1 MKEKITL
8 LNLSLDVPEDYI
20 YVAKSVKMN
29 GYNYIVKRSNFE
41 LLSDLFGNT
50 GESEMVF
57 EEDSEEWLVLL
68 FDKASFEELENE
80 VINYFG
86 GEQNTVSKMTI
97 VDNGNTAKKSQEE
110 GNDVTAIIDYLDTIS
125 DRHIKHAFF
134 SIMMSLTMMENQESI
149 IVDTLYKHTIDG
161 LRDLSKRDLFMTRS
175 YLSDFMNKFAEV
187 VKEGA
192 K

>member
-41 LLSDLFGNT
+41 LLSDLFGNP

-86 GEQNTVSKMTI
+86 GEQNA
-97 VDNGNTAKKSQEE
+97 GGQ
-110 GNDVTAIIDYLDTIS
+110 S
-125 DRHIKHAFF
+125 DHHFPFHGCI
-134 SIMMSLTMMENQESI
+134 L
-149 IVDTLYKHTIDG
+149 L
-161 LRDLSKRDLFMTRS
+161 
-175 YLSDFMNKFAEV
+175 
-187 VKEGA
+187 
-192 K
+192 